1 MNNLVYLQHKITV
14 MKHFLILFG
23 LFLMVTSCSK
33 DEPTQEPEVPAR
45 RTVIV
50 YMAGDN
56 NLSSYLQ
63 SDLNEMITGRKQV
76 GRDESLLVFVD
87 RSSATAK
94 PFIAKVTG
102 KDKQPLDTLYK
113 YPTEFYSSDPEHFAE
128 VLSRCMQLSP
138 ATEDYGLVLWGHAS
152 GWIIETDSIDKRYY
166 TPRRAYGVDN
176 GMWLNIPSMRKALQS
191 LNMKWKFIF
200 SDCCNMQ
207 NIETAYELKDCTEYL
222 IAAPSEIT
230 GSGAPY
236 NTVVPAFFIH
246 NDEQM
251 YQTICDNY
259 YTQIDIK
266 GGHLP
271 ISVIKTDKLNDLATA
286 TKAVLPA
293 VVENLP
299 HDDFGYG
306 HIYYFCLVNGN
317 SWGYKYE
324 DQYKTLYDMNDIIR
338 WATAND
344 EAAYSAWKD
353 AFDQTVIYKR
363 MSTFW
368 HANYLQYDFDNK
380 YFYDFTVTEEA
391 FGGVSMFFP
400 LEKYNNG
407 TTHYNEDIKKM
418 GWYYAMGWSELGW

>member
-33 DEPTQEPEVPAR
+33 DEIEKVPTPPAK
-45 RTVIV
+45 RTVVV
-50 YMAGDN
+50 YMAADN
-56 NLSSYLQ
+56 NLSNYAYPQ
-63 SDLNEMITGRKQV
+63 NDLNEMVLGRRQV
-76 GRDESLLVFVD
+76 ASSENLVVFVD
-87 RSSATAK
+87 RINGNEK

-102 KDKQPLDTLYK
+102 NNTHPLDTIYK
-113 YPTEFYSSDPEHFAE
+113 YTSDFYSSDAEKFVE
-128 VLSRCMQLSP
+128 VLHRCIQLCP
-138 ATEDYGLVLWGHAS
+138 ATKDYGLVLWGHAS
-152 GWIIETDSIDKRYY
+152 GWIIDNDSIKAPSLA
-166 TPRRAYGVDN
+166 PRRAYGVD
-176 GMWLNIPSMRKALQS
+176 GKMWLNIPSMRKALQS
-191 LNMKWKFIF
+191 LNLKWKFIF

-207 NIETAYELKDCTEYL
+207 NIETAYELKDCAEYL

-236 NTVVPAFFIH
+236 NTVVPALFIH
-246 NDEQM
+246 DDEQM

-259 YTQIDIK
+259 YAQIDIK

-293 VVENLP
+293 VVDNLP
-299 HDDFGYG
+299 HDDFGDG
-306 HIYYFCLVNGN
+306 HIYYFGD
-317 SWGYKYE
+317 WKTY
-324 DQYKTLYDMNDIIR
+324 DDRYKTLYDMNDIIR
-338 WATAND
+338 WATTND

-418 GWYYAMGWSELGW
+418 GWYYAVGWSELGW